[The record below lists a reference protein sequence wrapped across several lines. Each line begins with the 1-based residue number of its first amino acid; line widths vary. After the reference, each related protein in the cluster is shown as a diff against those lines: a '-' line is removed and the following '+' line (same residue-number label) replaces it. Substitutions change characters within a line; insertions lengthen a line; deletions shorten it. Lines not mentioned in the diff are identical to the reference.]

1 MMKNALI
8 KDTYR
13 EIKGSLSRF
22 MSILLIVMLGSGFFA
37 GIKATMPDMVDMASA
52 YFDDNRLM
60 DLKLVSTIGVRSQD
74 VEAVKACEGVSGA
87 MAAYSKDVFYLYQ
100 NRNVVLKFMSYNRTL
115 DPDSEN
121 LMNTLSLSKGRMPE
135 NAGEC
140 LVEKCLGAPDTFEIG
155 NKITVTEPDREKPL
169 SDSLRTDTYKIVGI
183 VDSPLYIG
191 FERDYTTVG
200 TGSVLCNVYL
210 PEEEFTGA
218 YYSEMFVRFSPCR
231 GLDPFS
237 DKYKDT
243 VAKYSKAVTKAF
255 TDSVTGRYDKLIS
268 QAQATIDSSQT
279 AADMLSE
286 VLEYDDKTLAAA
298 REQTAAAIKTGE
310 KELSQAEE
318 DGRLS
323 RYLIKAEIAKGEKLV
338 GIIDELLADTDG
350 SARAGYVSQLE
361 DAQAQLADARKQLAD
376 TDEPIIY
383 SLDRFEASVDYSG
396 FEGDAMKIDSI
407 SKVFPVFFIIVAAL
421 VCLTT
426 MTRMV
431 EEQRITLGTY
441 KALGYG
447 GFRIASKYLCYC
459 TAAAVIGSEI
469 GVAIGLQVFPR
480 IIYSCYKIM
489 YNIPKIT
496 TPFRP
501 LYLAGCMAVSV
512 VCVCAAAG
520 FTCYKELRSQPASL
534 MRPKPPKDGRRV
546 LLERVP
552 AVWNRLGFLGK
563 VTLRNLLRYKK
574 RFFMTL
580 AGIAGCTALIITGF
594 GLKHSIKSI
603 AQRQFKDVFVY
614 DGIIS
619 LNNNNYT
626 REQLHSALSDID
638 QIDKFLMIMSQNAD
652 TDKSQSV
659 TLMVPGEPDRLDD
672 YVILRDCESG
682 EVLELQ
688 DDEAIVT
695 EKLAILCDYKI
706 GDTVTLKRKGYPD
719 VSVKIGAIAKNYA
732 LHYVCVTP
740 NTYEKLYGEEPVF
753 NAAFTNLKDDA
764 DKENFKKALNEDEH
778 FYGLTYKSDSSK
790 GFLKSV
796 DSLDAVVILLIVC
809 AGGLA
814 FIVLYNLANI
824 NITERRRELAT
835 VKVLGFFDK
844 ETSAYIYRENIISAV
859 LGVLLGFGVGAILHR
874 FVVLTS
880 EVDVV
885 MFNRQLVWWAYLLGA
900 LLTAVFTLLVN
911 ILLHFKLKRIDMVES
926 LKSVE

>member
-1 MMKNALI
+1 MKNALI

-37 GIKATMPDMVDMASA
+37 GIKATMPDMVDMASE

-74 VEAVKACEGVSGA
+74 VEAVKACDGVSGA
-87 MAAYSKDVFYLYQ
+87 MATYSKDVFYLYQ
-100 NRNVVLKFMSYNRTL
+100 NRNVVLKFMSYNPDL
-115 DPDSEN
+115 DPGSEN

-135 NAGEC
+135 NDGEC

-155 NKITVTEPDREKPL
+155 NEITVTEPDREKPL
-169 SDSLRTDTYKIVGI
+169 SESLRTDTFRIVGI

-191 FERDYTTVG
+191 FERDYTSVG

-237 DKYKDT
+237 DRYKDT
-243 VAKYSKAVTKAF
+243 VAKYAKAVTKSF
-255 TDSVTGRYDKLIS
+255 TDSVTERYEKMTA
-268 QAQATIDSSQT
+268 QAQNTIDSSQS
-279 AADMLSE
+279 AADMLEE
-286 VLEYDDKTLAAA
+286 VLAQDDETLALT
-298 REQTAAAIKTGE
+298 REQTARAVKEGNE
-310 KELSQAEE
+310 KLKQAEE

-323 RYLIKAEIAKGEKLV
+323 RYLIKAEVAKGEKLV
-338 GIIDELLADTDG
+338 GIIDELLSDHGD
-350 SARAGYVSQLE
+350 SARAEYAGQLE
-361 DAQAQLADARKQLAD
+361 DAKAQLADARKQLSD
-376 TDEPIIY
+376 TEEPVIY

-459 TAAAVIGSEI
+459 TAAAVIGSVI
-469 GVAIGLQVFPR
+469 GVCIGLQVFPR

-489 YNIPKIT
+489 YNIPEIT

-520 FTCYKELRSQPASL
+520 FTCYKELKSQPASL

-546 LLERVP
+546 LLEKIP
-552 AVWNRLGFLGK
+552 AVWNRLGFLAK

-603 AQRQFKDVFVY
+603 AQRQFMDVFVY
-614 DGIIS
+614 DGIIT
-619 LNNNNYT
+619 LNIKNYT
-626 REQLHSALSDID
+626 DDELRSALSDISEVD
-638 QIDKFLMIMSQNAD
+638 ESLMILSQNAD

-659 TLMVPGEPDRLDD
+659 TLMVPEDESRLDD
-672 YVILRDCESG
+672 YVKLRDCKSG
-682 EVLELQ
+682 EILKLRE
-688 DDEAIVT
+688 DEAIVT

-706 GDTVTLKRKGYPD
+706 GDTVTLRRKGFRD

-732 LHYVCVTP
+732 LHYVCITP
-740 NTYEKLYGEEPVF
+740 ATYERLYGEKPVC
-753 NAAFTNLKDDA
+753 NAAFVNLNDGA
-764 DKENFKKALNEDEH
+764 DKERFKKELNRDEH

-844 ETSAYIYRENIISAV
+844 ETSAYIYRENLISAV
-859 LGVLLGFGVGAILHR
+859 LGVLLGFGVGVILHR

-911 ILLHFKLKRIDMVES
+911 IILHFKLKRIDMVES